1 MAKRAIRVREMDQQR
16 VVFEA
21 MVKRAG
27 GKDAKRAF
35 ARAINHEM
43 AKANTAVKR
52 ELKTATGIKSGDI
65 SKALK
70 RTRANSARLTA
81 QIVARGGAMPLKYF
95 SARQFK
101 YGVRARPWNRPQ
113 RFEHAFIA
121 KSISGHVFIRSSKA
135 RLPIEM
141 LWGPAIPKEMVKEK
155 VINTF
160 NRSTEGI
167 AGRAAH
173 ELARIIGA
181 DG

>member
-1 MAKRAIRVREMDQQR
+1 MAKRTIRVREMDQQR

-35 ARAINHEM
+35 ARAINHET

-52 ELKTATGIKSGDI
+52 ELKTETGIKSGDI

-81 QIVARGGAMPLKYF
+81 QIIARGGAMPLKYF

-101 YGVRARPWNRPQ
+101 YGVRATPWGRPQ
-113 RFEHAFIA
+113 RFKSAFIVA
-121 KSISGHVFIRSSKA
+121 SLDGNVFRREGKA

-141 LWGPAIPKEMVKEK
+141 LWGPAIPNEMVKEK
-155 VINTF
+155 IVNVF

-167 AGRAAH
+167 ADRAAH
-173 ELARIIGA
+173 ELSRIIGA
-181 DG
+181 DA